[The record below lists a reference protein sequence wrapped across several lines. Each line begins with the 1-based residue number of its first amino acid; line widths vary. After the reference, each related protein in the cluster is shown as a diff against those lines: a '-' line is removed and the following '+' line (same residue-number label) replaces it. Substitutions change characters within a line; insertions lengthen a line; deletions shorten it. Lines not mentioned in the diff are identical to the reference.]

1 MQCYCPHRR
10 DECSDFDLTGPQG
23 GEVLDG
29 QLLSPQEKEDFS
41 CAMLVVA
48 ALTSS
53 PSERE
58 LAACSRGNLGKL
70 PGDLWGP
77 S

>member
-1 MQCYCPHRR
+1 M
-10 DECSDFDLTGPQG
+10 
-23 GEVLDG
+23 LDG
-29 QLLSPQEKEDFS
+29 QVLSPQEKEDFS

-48 ALTSS
+48 ALTAS